1 MASKQL
7 DVTALYT
14 ALDSKRKLAGVSW
27 RDVAQQTKVSPSL
40 FTRMAQ
46 GRKPDADA
54 LLVLCEW
61 LGLSPD
67 RFRSSQGETSRVN
80 EDTVAVISSY
90 LRADRALK
98 PRSAEAIER
107 MLHAAYE
114 EMRDPDSELRITK
127 P

>member
-1 MASKQL
+1 MATKHL
-7 DVTALYT
+7 DVAALYA
-14 ALDSKRKLAGVSW
+14 ALDSKRKVTGQSW
-27 RDVAQQTKVSPSL
+27 RDVASETDVSPSL

-46 GRKPDADA
+46 GRRPDSDA
-54 LLVLCEW
+54 FLSLCRW
-61 LGLSPD
+61 IGLSPE
-67 RFRSSQGETSRVN
+67 RFHASGDGSSPQG

-107 MLHAAYE
+107 MLQAAYDE
-114 EMRDPDSELRITK
+114 LADPGSELHITK

>member
-7 DVTALYT
+7 DVAALYA
-14 ALDSKRKLAGVSW
+14 ALDSKRKLADLSW
-27 RDVAQQTKVSPSL
+27 REVAQQTALSPSL

-46 GRKPDADA
+46 GRRPDADA
-54 LLVLCEW
+54 FLVLCQW

-67 RFRSSQGETSRVN
+67 RFRVAGALAPPTG

-107 MLHAAYE
+107 MLQAAYE
-114 EMRDPDSELRITK
+114 EMRDPNSELHITK